1 MSRDNEKW
9 IDNLNTKADKRNGA
23 DEHTKAFVLEGGPKE
38 PLEKCEERESL
49 KANSPGFMAWRL
61 TRPLA
66 ILLISLALAAL
77 IGVGVYNHINDNY
90 FAPASAE
97 AAAPKKIEVKTGSSL
112 SKIAALLYEEG
123 IIRNKFVFQLYV
135 DLNDMASSLQ
145 AGKYDLSPA
154 MTMDEIIEILAKGDG
169 GRQTI
174 KITFTEGST
183 IDDMAAKL
191 MAVEMFDQAKHD
203 EFLALCNDAQAFAD
217 YDFIA
222 ALSETAELD
231 GRKYL
236 LEGYM
241 FPDTYEFY
249 MDAEPKEVIKRL
261 LNRFDNIFT
270 LQFEDRA
277 AELGMSIDEVLT
289 LASIIEWEA
298 LPRDF
303 KKVSAVFFNR
313 IEDSMLLNSCAAQG
327 YVTGE
332 RKLTYTESELKIDSP
347 YNTYMYPG
355 LPIGPIAN
363 PGQKAI
369 EAALYPEEEY
379 LSEKFLYF
387 CNTDPE
393 TGELVFA
400 KTLKEHEKN
409 VATYSHLW

>member
-1 MSRDNEKW
+1 MSRDNENW
-9 IDNLNTKADKRNGA
+9 IDDLDNKAGKRNGV
-23 DEHTKAFVLEGGPKE
+23 DEHTKAFVLEGSPNE

-49 KANSPGFMAWRL
+49 KPNSLGFMAWRIS
-61 TRPLA
+61 RPLV
-66 ILLISLALAAL
+66 ILLISFVLLAF
-77 IGVGVYNHINDNY
+77 IGVNIYNHINENY
-90 FAPASAE
+90 FAPVSAE
-97 AAAPKKIEVKTGSSL
+97 VAEAKNIEVKTGSSL
-112 SKIAALLYEEG
+112 SKIATLLYEKG

-145 AGKYDLSPA
+145 AGKYDLSPG

-169 GRQTI
+169 GRQTL
-174 KITFTEGST
+174 KVTFTEGST

-191 MAVEMFDQAKHD
+191 VAVEMFDESKRD
-203 EFLALCNDAQAFAD
+203 EFLALCNDAQAFED

-222 ALSETAELD
+222 ALSETAKLD

-249 MDAEPKEVIKRL
+249 MDAEPKDVIKRL

-270 LQFEDRA
+270 LQFEDKA
-277 AELGMSIDEVLT
+277 AELGMSIDEVMT

-303 KKVSAVFFNR
+303 KKVSAVFVNR
-313 IEDSMLLNSCAAQG
+313 IEKEMLLNSCAAQG

-332 RKLTYTESELKIDSP
+332 RKLTYNAEELKIDSP
-347 YNTYMYPG
+347 YNTYMYRG

-369 EAALYPEEEY
+369 EAALYPDEEHM
-379 LSEKFLYF
+379 SQGFLYF
-387 CNTDPE
+387 CNMDPE
-393 TGELVFA
+393 TGELA
-400 KTLKEHEKN
+400 WATNEKDHQKN
-409 VATYSHLW
+409 VEAYKHLW